1 MKISRATVAIVVA
14 SLSLPMLAH
23 AEQAVGKLTAV
34 SDGTFVSRDG
44 RVSPAY
50 LNQALYSGDRVI
62 TRANGSAQVAM
73 QGCSYSMKPAS
84 MISVG
89 ATPCGVTPVSF
100 TTTTADASGGGGG
113 AAAAGDNTLLYVGGA
128 LAVGGIVAGVALSQ
142 HSPASPQ

>member
-1 MKISRATVAIVVA
+1 MKISRTTVAVVLA
-14 SLSLPMLAH
+14 SLSLPMMAH

-62 TRANGSAQVAM
+62 TRANGSAKVAM
-73 QGCSYSMKPAS
+73 QGCSYSMAPAS
-84 MISVG
+84 MLSVG

-100 TTTTADASGGGGG
+100 STVTDSSSGGGGG
-113 AAAAGDNTLLYVGGA
+113 AAAGDNTLLYVGGA
-128 LAVGGIVAGVALSQ
+128 LAVGGIIAGVALSQ